1 VGIFF
6 THFYADIFFSLHE
19 PSLRSAAKDG
29 TVKPI
34 LAIAILTLTARFI
47 PQLVKKHGSAVAA
60 CDYYANSIRSD
71 LLLNADKP
79 SLEIIHALLFL
90 SMHDWGSGRG
100 ARAVSSSVRFHMV
113 YKLILQSSGSM
124 QVSPSVRRSFCV
136 HFEK

>member
-1 VGIFF
+1 LGALYTPELLSQAVGIFF

-19 PSLRSAAKDG
+19 PSLRSAAQDG

-34 LAIAILTLTARFI
+34 LAIAILALTARFI
-47 PQLVKKHGSAVAA
+47 PQLVKEHGSPVAA

-71 LLLNADKP
+71 LLLQADKP

-100 ARAVSSSVRFHMV
+100 ARAVSLWSVVHV
-113 YKLILQSSGSM
+113 
-124 QVSPSVRRSFCV
+124 VSR
-136 HFEK
+136 